1 MGYNIQRI
9 RLGKKEAD
17 STFYN
22 ADVNDVKMQEIAA
35 ALGMKL
41 NIVESNT
48 T

>member
-22 ADVNDVKMQEIAA
+22 ADVKRRKNAGDCGSPWHETKYCRV
-35 ALGMKL
+35 
-41 NIVESNT
+41 
-48 T
+48 